1 MSIFTFESINKFIS
15 DRNTITKIEPLLLD
29 LKSKL
34 NIKDDEFYNIMIA
47 TTEAVNN
54 AVNHGNKL
62 NPNKFVDFNIY
73 ANENELI
80 IFIKDEGEGFN
91 PDEIDDCLQPE
102 NLLKTSGRGVF
113 LIKELMDEVFID
125 SNYNGTKITMKY
137 YFK

>member
-1 MSIFTFESINKFIS
+1 MSIFIFESINKFTS
-15 DRNTITKIEPLLLD
+15 DRNTITKIEPLLLE

-73 ANENELI
+73 ANENEI
-80 IFIKDEGEGFN
+80 IITIKDEGEGFN

-113 LIKELMDEVFID
+113 LIKKLMDEVLID
-125 SNYNGTKITMKY
+125 SNYDGTKITMKY

>member
-62 NPNKFVDFNIY
+62 NPNKYVDFNIY

>member
-15 DRNTITKIEPLLLD
+15 DRNTITKIEPLLLE

-73 ANENELI
+73 ANENEI
-80 IFIKDEGEGFN
+80 VIFIKDEGEGFN

-113 LIKELMDEVFID
+113 LIKELMDEVMID
-125 SNYNGTKITMKY
+125 SNYDGTKITMKY